1 MALYPASGFTGF
13 IDSYAVPA
21 GSSDVMFTG
30 SVDLILSA
38 GITQQVFGTLSTAL
52 KCIHFME
59 QQRLY
64 SLSPNEDATIINL
77 RSKLLILENNH
88 INQEMMNSYVLLVM
102 EIKFKQFIG
111 LWLTWFL
118 FQRHLLLSDFVVLGC
133 HGLLIQALLK
143 WRLAGLIKT
152 DLVFKLSIMFIN
164 RLPYPIRILLIQV
177 LLLFQV
183 SKYSKNKII

>member
-118 FQRHLLLSDFVVLGC
+118 FQRHLLLSDFVVLG
-133 HGLLIQALLK
+133 GLGVLIQTLK
-143 WRLAGLIKT
+143 WRRTWLKKT
-152 DLVFKLSIMFIN
+152 DLVFKLSVMIMN
-164 RLPYPIRILLIQV
+164 HLLYPRLIFKTHRLLS
-177 LLLFQV
+177 FQV